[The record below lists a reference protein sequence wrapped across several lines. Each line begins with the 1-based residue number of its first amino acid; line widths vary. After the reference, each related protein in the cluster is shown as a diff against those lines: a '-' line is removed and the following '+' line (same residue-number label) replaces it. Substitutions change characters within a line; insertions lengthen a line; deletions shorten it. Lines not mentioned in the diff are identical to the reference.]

1 MSDLIQPFTQS
12 DLDAFEKWKVKSEY
26 NIGLKKMGEEYK
38 AITRWL
44 RLLPNKD
51 LEKWR
56 KSVGEEV
63 ADYIME
69 QGAKRGIAV
78 HEMIN
83 DYLNISLKDRLSD
96 KYYSVDHGSFGEM
109 PYNMKSRH
117 CLYDGMFMNIL
128 HELKHIKEVFFLE
141 DLLYSDKY
149 KIYGRVDCIAKFHSY
164 YAIIDFKTSRGRR
177 EKISVEQ
184 GIQLT
189 AYACMFNE
197 MFNKDVKDIVVIG
210 ASEDG
215 GEWAIR
221 KEIKFYIPLL
231 EDLLGY
237 KNEEKT

>member
-78 HEMIN
+78 HEFK
-83 DYLNISLKDRLSD
+83 NITQRQT
-96 KYYSVDHGSFGEM
+96 F
-109 PYNMKSRH
+109 
-117 CLYDGMFMNIL
+117 
-128 HELKHIKEVFFLE
+128 
-141 DLLYSDKY
+141 
-149 KIYGRVDCIAKFHSY
+149 
-164 YAIIDFKTSRGRR
+164 
-177 EKISVEQ
+177 
-184 GIQLT
+184 
-189 AYACMFNE
+189 
-197 MFNKDVKDIVVIG
+197 
-210 ASEDG
+210 
-215 GEWAIR
+215 
-221 KEIKFYIPLL
+221 
-231 EDLLGY
+231 
-237 KNEEKT
+237 